1 MRRRIPRRIEQ
12 AWKLLHEGAPLEAL
26 KASRYLRAELA
37 AWEGA
42 LADEARASG
51 ATWEEIGR
59 ELGVTRQTAWQ
70 LYRP

>member
-1 MRRRIPRRIEQ
+1 M
-12 AWKLLHEGAPLEAL
+12 EAL

-51 ATWEEIGR
+51 ATWEDIGR
-59 ELGVTRQTAWQ
+59 ALGISRQSAWQ